1 MENYKVV
8 ADKSGGLTIGYKVI
22 NTETGDVV
30 KQWSSQVGDGQGVTR
45 TRRLRNARDNANN
58 YLKSLQNKISL
69 AGDEATYNPETGLYT
84 TADGKSYE
92 SLEEAR
98 TASEESRRMA
108 QLDETEAK
116 TEESIGELESLIQR
130 SSAAQKDIAERVG
143 ARQQGQ
149 LLSQLQRSILGTG
162 GEAQTLEALTPG
174 IQERAERSLL
184 DRLTGIEAQTAQQ
197 LQQVPRLTLGQDN
210 KMAGLQQTQQ
220 QIQDQMSRAIMGEET
235 RRAQIQAGL
244 DNDPEWWESILGSS
258 GSALGTTAG
267 TYLGSKLFGAGAAGA
282 AGAGAASAGA
292 GAAGASSAGAAG
304 AGALFSDIRIKENI
318 SQVGS
323 LDNGLPVYLFNYKGN
338 KTPQIGLMAQDVEK
352 VNNEAVVE
360 IDGIKHVYYGKAVK

>member
-1 MENYKVV
+1 MDRYRINNHGPSKR
-8 ADKSGGLTIGYKVI
+8 IQVI
-22 NTETGDVV
+22 DNETGKVL
-30 KQWSSQVGDGQGVTR
+30 KSWSYKAFEGEGVTQN
-45 TRRLRNARDNANN
+45 RRIKNANTNASN
-58 YLKSLQNKISL
+58 YIQSLQNKISL
-69 AGDEATYNPETGLYT
+69 AGDDATYNPETGLYMT
-84 TADGKSYE
+84 PDGKSYE
-92 SLEEAR
+92 SIEEAR

-116 TEESIGELESLIQR
+116 TEEQIGELESLIQR

-149 LLSQLQRSILGTG
+149 LLSQLERSILGSG

-197 LQQVPRLTLGQDN
+197 LQQVPRLALKQANT
-210 KMAGLQQTQQ
+210 MAGLQQTQQ

-235 RRAQIQAGL
+235 SRAQIQAGI
-244 DNDPEWWESILGSS
+244 DSGPEWWEGVLGSAAQGA
-258 GSALGTTAG
+258 GSALTA
-267 TYLGSKLFGAGAAGA
+267 YALG
-282 AGAGAASAGA
+282 
-292 GAAGASSAGAAG
+292 
-304 AGALFSDIRIKENI
+304 SDIRIKENI

>member
-1 MENYKVV
+1 MDRYRINNHGPSKR
-8 ADKSGGLTIGYKVI
+8 IQVI
-22 NTETGDVV
+22 DNETGKVL
-30 KQWSSQVGDGQGVTR
+30 KSWSYKAFEGEGVTQN
-45 TRRLRNARDNANN
+45 RRIKNANANASN
-58 YLKSLQNKISL
+58 YIQSLQNKISL

-116 TEESIGELESLIQR
+116 TEEQIGELESLIQR

-149 LLSQLQRSILGTG
+149 LLSQLERSILGSG

-197 LQQVPRLTLGQDN
+197 LQQVPRLALKQANT
-210 KMAGLQQTQQ
+210 MAGLQQTQQ

-235 RRAQIQAGL
+235 SRAQIQAGL
-244 DNDPEWWESILGSS
+244 DNDPEWWEGVLGSAAQGA
-258 GSALGTTAG
+258 GSALTA
-267 TYLGSKLFGAGAAGA
+267 YALG
-282 AGAGAASAGA
+282 
-292 GAAGASSAGAAG
+292 
-304 AGALFSDIRIKENI
+304 SDIRIKENI

-323 LDNGLPVYLFNYKGN
+323 LDNGLPVYVFNYKGN

>member
-1 MENYKVV
+1 MDRYRINNHGPSKR
-8 ADKSGGLTIGYKVI
+8 IQVI
-22 NTETGDVV
+22 DNETGKVL
-30 KQWSSQVGDGQGVTR
+30 KSWSYKAFEGEGVTQN
-45 TRRLRNARDNANN
+45 RRIKNANSNASN
-58 YLKSLQNKISL
+58 YIQSLQNKISL

-84 TADGKSYE
+84 TADGRSYE

-116 TEESIGELESLIQR
+116 TEEQIGELESLIQR

-149 LLSQLQRSILGTG
+149 LLSQLERSILGSG

-197 LQQVPRLTLGQDN
+197 LQQVPRLALGQAN
-210 KMAGLQQTQQ
+210 TMAGLQQTQQ

-235 RRAQIQAGL
+235 SRAQIQAGI
-244 DNDPEWWESILGSS
+244 DSGPEWWEGVLGSAAQGA
-258 GSALGTTAG
+258 GSALTA
-267 TYLGSKLFGAGAAGA
+267 YALG
-282 AGAGAASAGA
+282 
-292 GAAGASSAGAAG
+292 
-304 AGALFSDIRIKENI
+304 SDIRIKENI
-318 SQVGS
+318 SQVGA